1 MSIQFVYLYIA
12 CKRPIFVLSS
22 FYTFQKEIIHIYKD
36 APKKIAEHSFFQI
49 VFVNKFTTSTNMEAK
64 NLGYSLKNIPIPAK
78 QHFLMF
84 MMEKRDQRN
93 SNNSRNFGF
102 KSNFVISQ
110 NEKLTP
116 FENGQDEIEIG
127 M

>member
-1 MSIQFVYLYIA
+1 M
-12 CKRPIFVLSS
+12 SS
-22 FYTFQKEIIHIYKD
+22 FYTLQKEIIHIYKD

-49 VFVNKFTTSTNMEAK
+49 VFINKFTTSTNMEAK
-64 NLGYSLKNIPIPAK
+64 NLGYSLKNVPIPAK

-84 MMEKRDQRN
+84 MMEKRDQRK
-93 SNNSRNFGF
+93 SNNSTNFGF
-102 KSNFVISQ
+102 KSSFVIPQ